1 MRQIKILFI
10 FMAVFTA
17 LGFSQPANDSI
28 PQHRNIKQGVLQNG
42 IKYYILPN
50 KQPEKKAELRLVIL
64 SGSLNEREDQRGL
77 AHFVEHMLLTVQKI
91 SPVIKW
97 LIFLKYSV

>member
-1 MRQIKILFI
+1 MKQIKILFI
-10 FMAVFTA
+10 LLAVFIA
-17 LGFSQPANDSI
+17 NVLSQPANDSI
-28 PQHRNIKQGVLQNG
+28 PQHRSIKQGILQNG

-77 AHFVEHMLLTVQKI
+77 AHFVEHML
-91 SPVIKW
+91 
-97 LIFLKYSV
+97 F